1 MTIIY
6 ILFEFLVIGLFLG
19 LFSTSLRRRN
29 IPELV
34 VVVLSATTVIAG
46 ELINNFH
53 SKVTVYNSSFLLW
66 IPGTDIPVFII
77 CGGIVTSL
85 VISMISNRLSSESVL
100 KKCMLVILFSMSFPL
115 MELAGIGSGLWKWP
129 SNPPLD
135 PGWII
140 GVWEFYF
147 IFIGVPALTGCIVPG
162 ALKDR
167 IIFKLPLRPAP

>member
-1 MTIIY
+1 MAIIY

-19 LFSTSLRRRN
+19 LFATSLRRRN

-53 SKVTVYNSSFLLW
+53 SKVTAYNSSFLLW
-66 IPGTDIPVFII
+66 IPKTEIPVFII

-85 VISMISNRLSSESVL
+85 VIFLISNRLSSKSIL
-100 KKCMLVILFSMSFPL
+100 KKCMVVMLFSLTFPL
-115 MELAGIGSGLWKWP
+115 IELAGIGSGLWKW
-129 SNPPLD
+129 SANPPVD
-135 PGWII
+135 PSWII

-147 IFIGVPALTGCIVPG
+147 IFIGIPALIGCIVTG
-162 ALKDR
+162 ALQDR
-167 IIFKLPLRPAP
+167 IIFKLRLRPDP